1 MLAAVR
7 IESVPRSLAWL
18 WLVGGLIT
26 GVGAL
31 VGVVAGWIF
40 VGAMGSAVTDTVT
53 ISRRVL
59 TTVGDTTTVIDGV
72 FGDVAASLRDVQITL
87 ADTSLTLTRASV
99 ITRNLGG
106 VVAEDVPESVDA
118 IRATIPALIDTAR
131 VIDTTMRGLS
141 FFGVD
146 YDPEV
151 PLDESLRVIE
161 TQLGEIPTLLRAQQ
175 DTLSEVAGDLGVFS
189 SSTLEISD
197 DLAAIRVRLADAST
211 VLDGYGTIVADSAGL
226 LDELE
231 SRVAGGVGLI
241 RALLVFVGLGAAAT
255 QTMPIVAGMSVLRQS
270 SEVTRD
276 R

>member
-59 TTVGDTTTVIDGV
+59 TTVGDTTTDIDGV